1 VSRGLSTTW
10 TNALDDN
17 QFKLA
22 TLIDIELSS
31 TFRLTDYGAS
41 LTYNTNTYANSQNLI
56 DIAEAKETGALKV
69 NSMAI
74 TLTGADSSQ
83 AYIAAFLGG
92 DYINKR
98 LLLRR
103 ALVNASNVVQDV
115 FTYFDGRITGFDIVD
130 STTETNL
137 TVEAA
142 SHWVDFDKIR
152 CRRTNLKSQ
161 QSFFPNDVGF
171 EYAHNKVKD
180 LRWGR
185 KS

>member
-1 VSRGLSTTW
+1 MSRGLSTTW

-130 STTETNL
+130 STTETNV

-161 QSFFPNDVGF
+161 QSFFPNDIGF

>member
-1 VSRGLSTTW
+1 MSRGLSSTW
-10 TNALDDN
+10 TTALDDN
-17 QFKLA
+17 QFLLA

-41 LTYNTNTYANSQNLI
+41 LTYSSNTYANSANLI
-56 DIAEAKETGALKV
+56 EIGEARESGALKV
-69 NSMAI
+69 NSLSI
-74 TLTGADSSQ
+74 TLTGADASQ

-103 ALVNASNVVQDV
+103 ALINASNVVQDV
-115 FTYFDGRITGFDIVD
+115 FTYFDGRIIGFDIAD
-130 STTETNL
+130 STTETNV

-171 EYAHNKVKD
+171 EYAHNKIKD